1 MNDGIIYWDREP
13 SKDIMFWSKWT
24 EVLCIWDVTF
34 GIPLRFLS
42 GNVKLANEYTG
53 LELSGGV
60 LVQAVR
66 FLTAR
71 WGRIEWPKICSSQMS
86 SMWKQRKGR
95 FAFVQFYYLLF
106 IFFPRRDMVTKV
118 PYPAERSD
126 KLRSEKMPSGLG
138 MQKPCSNLRQNQSA
152 ERWK

>member
-24 EVLCIWDVTF
+24 EVLCIWDITF

-42 GNVKLANEYTG
+42 GNAKLANEYTD

-71 WGRIEWPKICSSQMS
+71 WGRLE
-86 SMWKQRKGR
+86 
-95 FAFVQFYYLLF
+95 
-106 IFFPRRDMVTKV
+106 
-118 PYPAERSD
+118 
-126 KLRSEKMPSGLG
+126 
-138 MQKPCSNLRQNQSA
+138 
-152 ERWK
+152 